1 MAFVTVKPDTL
12 DQDTLRFA
20 PDRLTGPL
28 FLNSLPKSGSHLL
41 QNILRMFVPVD
52 QQYRRQFIQWP
63 NLQQHLDAFDPARNF
78 MSFGHLFFGD
88 ASAIELTGVRKV
100 LLYRDPYSWII
111 SRARFFL
118 SDEFRDNLDYLKN
131 GRLSTDELLTLMI
144 FGMGP
149 KIPSLRDMYELNVVA
164 WFGSTV
170 HAVRFEELA
179 RHAADVDLPA
189 SLAYFEELLS
199 ACGIATL
206 PEDWRERVR
215 VGADRKQ
222 SGTARENLTGV
233 GADLPDELAPKLKQ
247 LVDYAAPGLLLS
259 RRPGRGAATA
269 RNQGADPRQA
279 RPHERGADRA

>member
-1 MAFVTVKPDTL
+1 MAFVSVKPDTL

-20 PDRLTGPL
+20 PARLNAPL

-63 NLQQHLDAFDPARNF
+63 NLQQHLDAFDPARSQ

-88 ASAIELTGVRKV
+88 AAAIELSGVRKV

-164 WFGSTV
+164 WFGSTI
-170 HAVRFEELA
+170 HAVRFEDLSKHA
-179 RHAADVDLPA
+179 RDVETVAAEA
-189 SLAYFEELLS
+189 FFSTLLT
-199 ACGIATL
+199 ACGLKGL
-206 PEDWRERVR
+206 PENWRDRVR
-215 VGADRKQ
+215 VGSDRKQ
-222 SGTARENLTGV
+222 SGTARENLSGIC
-233 GADLPDELAPKLKQ
+233 ADLPDELPRQLKQ
-247 LVDYAAPGLLLS
+247 LIDYAAPGLRALLGYDV
-259 RRPGRGAATA
+259 PC
-269 RNQGADPRQA
+269 
-279 RPHERGADRA
+279 